1 MNKPSIRIASAA
13 LKWAAL
19 AAVVITLP
27 AAHAGSRPLMPADTP
42 PAYVQE
48 CGSCH
53 VAYPPAL
60 LPARSW
66 QRLMAGLENHY
77 GSDAS
82 LDAATQQQLSDW
94 LRAYAGTYKRVREEP
109 PQDRITR
116 SAWYLR
122 KHDEIAPAVWTDPAV
137 KSAANCAACHGG
149 AARGAFGERDLRF
162 PAGLDPRYR
171 GPWND

>member
-1 MNKPSIRIASAA
+1 MHKPSTVFAA
-13 LKWAAL
+13 MKCAAL
-19 AAVVITLP
+19 AFGMMALP
-27 AAHAGSRPLMPADTP
+27 AAQAGSGQLMPADMP
-42 PAYVQE
+42 PAYLQE

-60 LPARSW
+60 LPAGSW
-66 QRLMAGLENHY
+66 QRLTSGLQKHY

-82 LDAATQQQLSDW
+82 LDAATQRQLSDW

-149 AARGAFGERDLRF
+149 AERGAFDERGLRF
-162 PAGLDPRYR
+162 PAGLDARYR
-171 GPWND
+171 DPWNH

>member
-1 MNKPSIRIASAA
+1 MNKPSARTAIAAIQC
-13 LKWAAL
+13 AAL
-19 AAVVITLP
+19 ALAVTALP
-27 AAHAGSRPLMPADTP
+27 AAHAGRSPLMPADAP
-42 PAYVQE
+42 PAYLQE

-66 QRLMAGLENHY
+66 QRLMSGLDAHY
-77 GSDAS
+77 GIDAS

-122 KHDEIAPAVWTDPAV
+122 KHDEIARGVWTDPAV
-137 KSAANCAACHGG
+137 KSPANCAACHGG
-149 AARGAFGERDLRF
+149 AEGGVFSERDLRF

>member
-1 MNKPSIRIASAA
+1 MKTPIVRAGLAA
-13 LKWAAL
+13 LQWTLMAVGPQAAS
-19 AAVVITLP
+19 
-27 AAHAGSRPLMPADTP
+27 AAHAGPARLMPADVP

-60 LPARSW
+60 LPAKSW
-66 QRLMAGLENHY
+66 QRVMAGLEQHY

-82 LDAATQQQLSDW
+82 LDAATQRQLTDW
-94 LRAYAGTYKRVREEP
+94 LRPYAGTYKRVREEP

-116 SAWYLR
+116 SAWFER
-122 KHDEIAPAVWTDPAV
+122 KHDDIAPAVWTHASV
-137 KSAANCAACHGG
+137 NSAANCGACHR
-149 AARGAFGERDLRF
+149 AAERGVFDEHDLRV
-162 PAGLDPRYR
+162 PQGLEARYL